1 MKSSIKSIIIKV
13 SVAFLIIVALL
24 TYFSSTI
31 DNYLLPHVTV
41 TYGGE
46 GTLKYSLNTTSTL
59 EYPKSYEYYS
69 PAGITVGEVY
79 VKNGSVVKK
88 GEKLVKY
95 DENEFADKKDNLYLS
110 VFRLQNQ
117 LNSLYTTFYNAEDD
131 ATAQSA
137 WSSIGETQ
145 IELNMAQRAYDNF
158 IGQFDEDGCIISDRN
173 MKITEVNVKA
183 GTVVNEGDS
192 LFTYTAL
199 STELTFRFTCDNALD
214 TFVRVGTSL
223 DIRLSIE
230 TDAGEFRLAKGIAT
244 VTQKKEAEDG
254 FECTA
259 RLGEVDLLGSDQKP
273 SYGDTVIINTE
284 FESQPYKHIVM
295 KSAIQNGGYIYT
307 VVKAADEKRYVNQ
320 VPVTIVDESD
330 FYTAVEMG
338 SENLPIVLTATK
350 ELTDGQRVV
359 VDG

>member
-1 MKSSIKSIIIKV
+1 MKSSIKFIIIKV

-46 GTLKYSLNTTSTL
+46 GTLKYHLNATSTL
-59 EYPKSYEYYS
+59 EYPKSYEYDS
-69 PAGITVGEVY
+69 PASITVGEVY

-88 GEKLVKY
+88 GDKLIRY

-230 TDAGEFRLAKGIAT
+230 TDDGEFRLAKGVAT

-259 RLGEVDLLGSDQKP
+259 RLGEVDLFGSDQKP
-273 SYGDTVIINTE
+273 SYGDTVMINTE

-307 VVKAADEKRYVNQ
+307 VVKTADEKRYVNQ
-320 VPVTIVDESD
+320 VPVSVIDESD
-330 FYTAVEMG
+330 FYAAVEMG
-338 SENLPIVLTATK
+338 SENLPIVLAATK
-350 ELTDGQRVV
+350 ELTDGQRVI

>member
-1 MKSSIKSIIIKV
+1 MKHSIKSIIIKI

-41 TYGGE
+41 TFGGE
-46 GTLKYSLNTTSTL
+46 GTLKYHLNATSTL
-59 EYPKSYEYYS
+59 ECPKSYEYYS
-69 PAGITVGEVY
+69 PATITVGEIY

-88 GEKLVKY
+88 GDKLVRY

-117 LNSLYTTFYNAEDD
+117 LNSLYTTYYNAEDD

-158 IGQFDEDGCIISDRN
+158 IGQFDEDGCIVSDRD
-173 MKITEVNVKA
+173 MKITEVKVKA
-183 GTVVNEGDS
+183 GAAVNEGDS
-192 LFTYTAL
+192 LFTYSAAGD
-199 STELTFRFTCDNALD
+199 ELNFRFSCENALD

-230 TDAGEFRLAKGIAT
+230 TDEGEFRLVKGFAV

-259 RLGEVDLLGSDQKP
+259 RLGEVDLFGSDQNP
-273 SYGDTVIINTE
+273 SYGDTVIIDTE

-295 KSAIQNGGYIYT
+295 KSAIQNGGYIFT
-307 VVKAADEKRYVNQ
+307 VVKTADEKRYVNQ

-330 FYTAVEMG
+330 FYAAVEMG

-350 ELTDGQRVV
+350 ELTDGQRVI

>member
-13 SVAFLIIVALL
+13 SVAFLIIIALL

-31 DNYLLPHVTV
+31 DNYLLLHVTV

-46 GTLKYSLNTTSTL
+46 GTLKYQLNATSTL

-69 PAGITVGEVY
+69 PASITVGEVY
-79 VKNGSVVKK
+79 VKNGSVIRK
-88 GEKLVKY
+88 GDKLVKY
-95 DENEFADKKDNLYLS
+95 DEYEFADKKDNLYLNM
-110 VFRLQNQ
+110 FRLQNQ
-117 LNSLYTTFYNAEDD
+117 LNSLYTTYYNAEDD

-145 IELNMAQRAYDNF
+145 IELNMAQRAYDIF
-158 IGQFDEDGCIISDRN
+158 IGKFDEDGCIVSDRD

-183 GTVVNEGDS
+183 GAAVSEGDS
-192 LFTYTAL
+192 LFTY
-199 STELTFRFTCDNALD
+199 SSVGDELNFRFSCENALD
-214 TFVRVGTSL
+214 TFIRVGTSL

-230 TDAGEFRLAKGIAT
+230 TDEGEFRLAKGVAT
-244 VTQKKEAEDG
+244 VTQKKESENG

-273 SYGDTVIINTE
+273 SYGDTVMINTE
-284 FESQPYKHIVM
+284 FESQPYKHVVM

-307 VVKAADEKRYVNQ
+307 VVKTADEKRYVNQ
-320 VPVTIVDESD
+320 VPVTIMDESD
-330 FYTAVEMG
+330 FYAAVEMS

-350 ELTDGQRVV
+350 ELTDGQRVI

>member
-1 MKSSIKSIIIKV
+1 MKSSIKSIIIKI

-41 TYGGE
+41 TFGGE
-46 GTLKYSLNTTSTL
+46 GTLKYNLSATSTL
-59 EYPKSYEYYS
+59 EYPKSYDYPS
-69 PAGITVGEVY
+69 PANITIGEVY
-79 VKNGSVVKK
+79 VKNGSVVQK
-88 GEKLVKY
+88 GDRLVKY
-95 DENEFADKKDNLYLS
+95 DESEFADRKDSLYLS

-117 LNSLYTTFYNAEDD
+117 LDSLYTTYYNAEDD
-131 ATAQSA
+131 VTAQSA
-137 WSSIGETQ
+137 WNSISELQ
-145 IELNMAQRAYDNF
+145 IELNMAQRAYDDF
-158 IGQFDEDGCIISDRN
+158 VGQFDDNGCILADRD
-173 MKITEVNVKA
+173 MKITKVKVKA
-183 GTVVNEGDS
+183 SSTIAAGES
-192 LFTYTAL
+192 LFTYSSV
-199 STELTFRFTCDNALD
+199 STELTFRFTCDKALD
-214 TFVRVGTSL
+214 TFVRVGSVL

-230 TDAGEFRLAKGIAT
+230 TDGGEFRLAKGVAT
-244 VTQKKEAEDG
+244 VIQKKEAETG

-259 RLGEVDLLGSDQKP
+259 RLGEVDLFGSDQKP
-273 SYGDTVIINTE
+273 SYSDTVVINTE

-330 FYTAVEMG
+330 FYAAVEMG

-350 ELTDGQRVV
+350 ELTDGQRVI

>member
-1 MKSSIKSIIIKV
+1 MKSSIKSIVIKV

-41 TYGGE
+41 TFGGE
-46 GTLKYSLNTTSTL
+46 GTLKYNSSATSTL

-69 PAGITVGEVY
+69 PASISVGEVY

-88 GEKLVKY
+88 GDKLIRY
-95 DENEFADKKDNLYLS
+95 DESEFADRKDNLYLS

-117 LNSLYTTFYNAEDD
+117 LDSLYTTYYNAEDD
-131 ATAQSA
+131 TTAQSA

-158 IGQFDEDGCIISDRN
+158 IGQFDEDGCVISDRD
-173 MKITEVNVKA
+173 MKITEVKVKA
-183 GTVVNEGDS
+183 GVAISEGDS
-192 LFTYTAL
+192 LFTYSSG

-230 TDAGEFRLAKGIAT
+230 TDDGEFRMAKGVST
-244 VTQKKEAEDG
+244 VTQKKEAESG

-259 RLGEVDLLGSDQKP
+259 RLGEVDLFGSDQKP

-295 KSAIQNGGYIYT
+295 KSAIQNGGYIYA
-307 VVKAADEKRYVNQ
+307 VVKTADEKRYVNQ

-330 FYTAVEMG
+330 FYAAVEMG

-350 ELTDGQRVV
+350 ELTDGQRVI